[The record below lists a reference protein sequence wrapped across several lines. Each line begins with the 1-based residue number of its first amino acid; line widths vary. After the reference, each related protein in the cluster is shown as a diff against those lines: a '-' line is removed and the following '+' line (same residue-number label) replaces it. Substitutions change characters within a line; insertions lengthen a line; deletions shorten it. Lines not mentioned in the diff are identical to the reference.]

1 VVPDSSV
8 AAAPVLAVTATAL
21 SLCLNLRA
29 LIMVRSKVLL
39 PVPAWCVEKGGEI
52 VHVNK
57 R

>member
-1 VVPDSSV
+1 MVPDSSV